1 MRTIRSRAVD
11 ACAGCGDDA
20 RARFQ
25 LKRTFGRRLNH
36 VRWTQASAMRRREEG
51 EAARARCDG
60 AVTPGWIAAARVRR
74 WDADADEDDAGGDAG
89 GTGRDGRATTTTEGR
104 IEALLVENA
113 SLKRKMREMARDFD
127 AHWET
132 ETVAVR
138 AAVRARDAEWTR
150 RVDRYRRIASE
161 VRAAHEVD
169 RAKWAAVERSREKP
183 STATIEK
190 LKSDVAR
197 VKTSLR
203 ELKSVAELANRLVA
217 PAVACA
223 LDGVRR
229 TLGGV
234 DDDAKG

>member
-1 MRTIRSRAVD
+1 M
-11 ACAGCGDDA
+11 
-20 RARFQ
+20 
-25 LKRTFGRRLNH
+25 
-36 VRWTQASAMRRREEG
+36 
-51 EAARARCDG
+51 
-60 AVTPGWIAAARVRR
+60 
-74 WDADADEDDAGGDAG
+74 
-89 GTGRDGRATTTTEGR
+89 
-104 IEALLVENA
+104 
-113 SLKRKMREMARDFD
+113 
-127 AHWET
+127 
-132 ETVAVR
+132 
-138 AAVRARDAEWTR
+138 
-150 RVDRYRRIASE
+150 
-161 VRAAHEVD
+161 
-169 RAKWAAVERSREKP
+169 ERSREKP

>member
-1 MRTIRSRAVD
+1 MS
-11 ACAGCGDDA
+11 DDGSA
-20 RARFQ
+20 SDGSMWS
-25 LKRTFGRRLNH
+25 LP
-36 VRWTQASAMRRREEG
+36 ASAMRRRKEG
-51 EAARARCDG
+51 EEARARCDG
-60 AVTPGWIAAARVRR
+60 AVTPAWIAAARVRR
-74 WDADADEDDAGGDAG
+74 WDEDADEDDAGGDAG
-89 GTGRDGRATTTTEGR
+89 GTGRDGRATTTTTTEGR

-132 ETVAVR
+132 ETAAVR

-183 STATIEK
+183 STAAIEK

-234 DDDAKG
+234 DDAAKG

>member
-1 MRTIRSRAVD
+1 M
-11 ACAGCGDDA
+11 
-20 RARFQ
+20 
-25 LKRTFGRRLNH
+25 
-36 VRWTQASAMRRREEG
+36 
-51 EAARARCDG
+51 
-60 AVTPGWIAAARVRR
+60 TPAWIAAARVRR

-150 RVDRYRRIASE
+150 RVDRYRRISIE

>member
-1 MRTIRSRAVD
+1 MS
-11 ACAGCGDDA
+11 DDGSA
-20 RARFQ
+20 SDGSMWS
-25 LKRTFGRRLNH
+25 LP
-36 VRWTQASAMRRREEG
+36 ASAMRRREEG
-51 EAARARCDG
+51 EEARARCDG
-60 AVTPGWIAAARVRR
+60 AVTPAWIAAAR
-74 WDADADEDDAGGDAG
+74 
-89 GTGRDGRATTTTEGR
+89 GR

-169 RAKWAAVERSREKP
+169 RAKWAAMERSREKP